1 MMLNDQENTGIDT
14 DIDTSRHVDKV
25 DDVPDNS
32 SASIVGY
39 WDIAFIHAFACKF
52 LWLDVPALHPCPDFQ
67 PGDLEQALMSR
78 IKSDLIDQLI
88 CCFTS
93 NALNRKKIYDTA
105 TIRRGLFELLQAKIK
120 ASDFLLHFNPIA
132 GSTDFDTLEP
142 IVKLEILRS
151 LVEWQLEDC
160 VAIRA
165 LMDKHCRG
173 NRYQESNP
181 IDVLPVGIDSK
192 KRVYW
197 QFGDSARLWREKHGA
212 KTEERSQWEIVANTL
227 EELRAFT
234 EEIAETKSRTEKQ
247 LYMKLTNRVIP
258 NIEESIAAREKV
270 ERKKQSKERL
280 LALPFMNDPMTL
292 RSRSR
297 RPVSYRYDNVYD
309 DEVEDDE
316 YEELEDENTS
326 VRTGIRSS
334 RRIAQ
339 RDTSPQRTRS
349 SSRLRSDN
357 NESLEESASE
367 HNSLLDVDDLMETDS
382 SPTAIISSPIE
393 L

>member
-1 MMLNDQENTGIDT
+1 MLNDQDNTGKDT
-14 DIDTSRHVDKV
+14 DVDTSRHVDKV
-25 DDVPDNS
+25 DDQVDNPS
-32 SASIVGY
+32 TSIVGY

-52 LWLDVPALHPCPDFQ
+52 LVLDDPALHPCPDFQ
-67 PGDLEQALMSR
+67 PEDLEQALMS
-78 IKSDLIDQLI
+78 KTKNDLIDQLI

-105 TIRRGLFELLQAKIK
+105 TIRRGLFELLQVKIK
-120 ASDFLLHFNPIA
+120 ASDFLLHFNPIS

-142 IVKLEILRS
+142 IIKLEILRS

-160 VAIRA
+160 VAIRG
-165 LMDKHCRG
+165 LMEKHCRG

-197 QFGDSARLWREKHGA
+197 QFGDSTRLWREKQGA
-212 KTEERSQWEIVANTL
+212 KTEERSQWEIVTNTL
-227 EELRAFT
+227 EELRTFT
-234 EEIAETKSRTEKQ
+234 EEIAETKSRIEKQ
-247 LYMKLTNRVIP
+247 LYLNLANRVIP
-258 NIEESIAAREKV
+258 DIEESIAAREKV

-292 RSRSR
+292 RSRNR
-297 RPVSYRYDNVYD
+297 KPVSYRYDNVYD
-309 DEVEDDE
+309 DGVEDDE
-316 YEELEDENTS
+316 YEELEDEATS
-326 VRTGIRSS
+326 AKIGIRSS

-339 RDTSPQRTRS
+339 IDTSPQRTRS

-367 HNSLLDVDDLMETDS
+367 HNSLLGVDDPMQTDS
-382 SPTAIISSPIE
+382 SPIAIIPSSIE